1 MRHGLALLLVTA
13 AAVTA
18 GCSGADA
25 QEAQLLLDQS
35 DAAFAQVRSATFTFA

>member
-35 DAAFAQVRSATFTFA
+35 DPAFAQVRSATFTFA